1 MNLSFLPGDL
11 HLTQSAEGFFVV
23 TVAGRKILSTK
34 SRRSALGKYNALRA
48 NFENGSP
55 AQERTA
61 SDSAESLRRAVNDS
75 VLNNEDT
82 LSKKGTPAQVSPNVL
97 FEVEAAFRA
106 YCTDVEATPL
116 TDGSKSRYID
126 MAYYFIRW
134 LKGDFGPGS
143 RVSPYR
149 GKKK

>member
-11 HLTQSAEGFFVV
+11 HLTQNAGGFFVV

-34 SRRSALGKYNALRA
+34 SRRSALGKYNTLKAG
-48 NFENGSP
+48 FENDRP
-55 AQERTA
+55 AQEPTA
-61 SDSAESLRRAVNDS
+61 KDGAENLLREVNDS
-75 VLNNEDT
+75 ILENDSVI
-82 LSKKGTPAQVSPNVL
+82 SRKGTPTQISSSAM

-116 TDGSKSRYID
+116 SDGSKSRYID

-134 LKGDFGPGS
+134 LKGDFG
-143 RVSPYR
+143 R
-149 GKKK
+149 GKPSLGRT